1 MLVNATAI
9 ANNENAYIT
18 SRQRRGGETMIAGN
32 KTYRWSAFQ
41 LTNGSILI
49 ALAVITLY
57 PLWREMAVSL
67 SSAEQSMQGGWFLWP
82 KEFTLKAYQAVF
94 HSPYMLRAYLN
105 SGFTTVV
112 GTAISVLLTATTAYP
127 LIKRGMP
134 GNTTVTF
141 LILFTML
148 FGGGIIPTY
157 LLVKNLGLINSLW
170 SLILPTAI
178 SAYNVIVMRSFFV
191 GIPAELEESAMIDGA
206 NPLRIFFTIIL
217 PLSTPVLAT
226 IALWDAVG
234 IWNNFLQ
241 ALIYLNDRDKFTL
254 PIMLQQIIIGQQQN
268 MNEGVNS
275 DTSTD
280 AVIAATIILTILPIL
295 CVYPFLQKHFVKGVM
310 IGAVKS

>member
-1 MLVNATAI
+1 
-9 ANNENAYIT
+9 
-18 SRQRRGGETMIAGN
+18 
-32 KTYRWSAFQ
+32 
-41 LTNGSILI
+41 
-49 ALAVITLY
+49 
-57 PLWREMAVSL
+57 
-67 SSAEQSMQGGWFLWP
+67 
-82 KEFTLKAYQAVF
+82 
-94 HSPYMLRAYLN
+94 
-105 SGFTTVV
+105 
-112 GTAISVLLTATTAYP
+112 
-127 LIKRGMP
+127 
-134 GNTTVTF
+134 
-141 LILFTML
+141 ML

-170 SLILPTAI
+170 SLIVPTAI

-206 NPLRIFFTIIL
+206 NPLRIFFTLIL

-268 MNEGVNS
+268 MNEGINS

-280 AVIAATIILTILPIL
+280 SVIAATIILTILPIL